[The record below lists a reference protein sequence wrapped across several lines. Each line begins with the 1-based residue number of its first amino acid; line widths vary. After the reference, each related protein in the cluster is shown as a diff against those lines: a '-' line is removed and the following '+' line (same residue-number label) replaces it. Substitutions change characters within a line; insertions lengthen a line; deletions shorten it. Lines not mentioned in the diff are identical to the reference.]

1 MCQCLP
7 CKAINRAIDSCK
19 KEMDKIAKGNVIRP
33 ATYQGDAE
41 IWSSLQEERYD
52 YLEEF
57 MMKLKFIVDYPERK
71 MQI

>member
-1 MCQCLP
+1 
-7 CKAINRAIDSCK
+7 
-19 KEMDKIAKGNVIRP
+19 MDEIVKGNVIRP